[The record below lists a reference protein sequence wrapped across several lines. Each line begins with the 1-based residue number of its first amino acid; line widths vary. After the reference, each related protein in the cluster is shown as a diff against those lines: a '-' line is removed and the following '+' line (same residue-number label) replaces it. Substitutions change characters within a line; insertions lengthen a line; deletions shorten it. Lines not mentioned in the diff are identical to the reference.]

1 MNKTVNLSLQ
11 ESLLRQLDE
20 IAREESRSRSELIRE
35 AARIYIER
43 RRQWRDIFALGDE
56 TRRKRRITPKVV
68 AREIEEHRKRR

>member
-56 TRRKRRITPKVV
+56 IRRKRRITPKVV

>member
-68 AREIEEHRKRR
+68 AREIEQHRKRR